1 MTINELY
8 LNADEARGVPG
19 RSVAATVVPNGYSLI
34 ETLIV
39 VALIG
44 VLSALAIPQLLAERR
59 LSRSIGIT
67 REVLTQLRHARQ
79 LAMSERQAITF
90 QYDNTTKQIS
100 IIDHNNNVGPLLFTD
115 PAYPNT
121 AGRVVLTTTPLGT
134 GGLNPLEIRAGIP
147 SGVPNVPLADG
158 ISMTALVN
166 NQLNVT
172 FQPDGSVVDL
182 NGNPTGTALFLY
194 NSREARGT
202 ASAISVVGASGR
214 VKIWRYDQNANAYA
228 E

>member
-1 MTINELY
+1 MKINELH
-8 LNADEARGVPG
+8 LNAVDAKLIPHRGVA
-19 RSVAATVVPNGYSLI
+19 RSPVPNGYSLI

-44 VLSALAIPQLLAERR
+44 VLSALAIPQILAERR
-59 LSRSIGIT
+59 LSRSVGVT
-67 REVLTQLRHARQ
+67 REILTQMRHARQ

-100 IIDHNNNVGPLLFTD
+100 IIDHNNNIGPLLFTD
-115 PAYPNT
+115 PTYPNT
-121 AGRVVLTTTPLGT
+121 AGRIVLSTTPLGT
-134 GGLNPLEIRAGIP
+134 GGLNPSEIRIGIP
-147 SGVPNVPLADG
+147 PGVPNLPLADG
-158 ISMTALVN
+158 ISMTPLVN
-166 NQLNVT
+166 NQLNIT
-172 FQPDGSVVDL
+172 FQPDGSVIDL
-182 NGNPTGTALFLY
+182 NGNPMGTALFLY
-194 NSREARGT
+194 NSLAARGT

>member
-1 MTINELY
+1 
-8 LNADEARGVPG
+8 LNADEARSVPG
-19 RSVAATVVPNGYSLI
+19 RSVEATVAPNGYSLI

-67 REVLTQLRHARQ
+67 REVLSQLRHARQ

-100 IIDHNNNVGPLLFTD
+100 IIDHNNNIGPLLLTD
-115 PAYPNT
+115 PAYPNNP
-121 AGRVVLTTTPLGT
+121 GRVVLTTVSLGT
-134 GGLNPLEIRAGIP
+134 GGLNATEIRAGIP
-147 SGVPNVPLADG
+147 PAVPNLPLGDG
-158 ISMTALVN
+158 ISMTPLVN

-182 NGNPTGTALFLY
+182 NGNPAGTALFLY
-194 NSREARGT
+194 NSRAARGT

-214 VKIWRYDQNANAYA
+214 IKIWRYDQSVNAYA